1 MKNIKLAIDKRST
14 VSIVD
19 QIKDYIYV
27 GIMKLKI
34 QNGDSLPSVEELSEE
49 LNVPTTAIRSAYRK
63 LIDMAL
69 VIKINNHY
77 EVTYNANPNVFHNKL
92 IHVNETLKSSGETPE
107 VVLLKK
113 IVLKATDEIA
123 LLTGFRVNQD
133 LVYFSR
139 LYKSNNQPLFIASM
153 YFPLDIFTDLDQV
166 DMTNKMFYSYFRKEY
181 EIIMSKSMRNLNIIS
196 SNEEI
201 SSILNIS
208 KDMPIFYEIT
218 HAYDQ
223 YDRFIEYGELWCA
236 PRHRIPSTLEDD
248 DIIKYFK

>member
-14 VSIVD
+14 VSVVD

-34 QNGDSLPSVEELSEE
+34 QNGDILPSTEELAEE
-49 LNVPTTAIRSAYRK
+49 INVPSTAIRSAYKK

-69 VIKINNHY
+69 IIKINNHY

-92 IHVNETLKSSGETPE
+92 IHINDTLKASGETPE

-113 IVLKATDEIA
+113 VKVKATDEIA
-123 LLTGFRVNQD
+123 KLTGFQINQD
-133 LVYFSR
+133 LVNFSR

-153 YFPLDIFTDLDQV
+153 YFPLDIFPDLDQA
-166 DMTNKMFYSYFRKEY
+166 DMTNKMFYSFFRKEY

-201 SSILNIS
+201 SSLLHIS

-223 YDRFIEYGELWCA
+223 YDRLIEYGELWCA
-236 PRHRIPSTLEDD
+236 PRHRIPSILEEN
-248 DIIKYFK
+248 DIRKYFK